1 MSFWPLVIIAGIGL
15 AILILIAHL
24 IMGRYF
30 QRRFWKSFTISHFLF
45 VLILSV
51 IYFPGE
57 KDAQH
62 QLFWL
67 IPTVLDLPSS
77 FLFPVLAMGN
87 MIVLALAFA
96 TIGTLQYAIIGWVID
111 IALTK
116 QKKQLIPN
124 KKILISL
131 LALVVAWSVLGYRN
145 YSYINLPESTK
156 AEIELN
162 NADSEI
168 HRFYALNDAAKTSFN
183 AKEYEKAKKYATEL
197 STLAEKY
204 PNDWNYGNAVYD
216 AHVVLGRLALL
227 DNNIETANE
236 ELLLAVKT
244 PGSPQL
250 DSFGPN
256 MTLARDLI
264 EKGQRE
270 PVIQFLVECKRFWY
284 DHQKVDEWI
293 KVIKSGEI
301 PDFRANLLY

>member
-1 MSFWPLVIIAGIGL
+1 MSFWPLVITAGICL
-15 AILILIAHL
+15 AVLILISHL
-24 IMGRYF
+24 IIGRHS
-30 QRRFWKSFTISHFLF
+30 QRRFWKSFTVSHFLF
-45 VLILSV
+45 VLVLSA

-67 IPTVLDLPSS
+67 IPTVLDLPFS

-87 MIVLALAFA
+87 MIVLALAFV
-96 TIGTLQYAIIGWVID
+96 TLGTLQYTVIGWAID
-111 IALTK
+111 LALTK
-116 QKKQLIPN
+116 QKKQLFPN
-124 KKILISL
+124 KKILVSIF
-131 LALVVAWSVLGYRN
+131 ALVVTWSVIGYRN
-145 YSYINLPESTK
+145 YSYINLPESAK

-183 AKEYEKAKKYATEL
+183 AKEYEKAKRYATEL
-197 STLAEKY
+197 SMLAEKY

-227 DNNIETANE
+227 QNDIETAKE
-236 ELLLAVKT
+236 ELFLAVKT

-256 MTLARDLI
+256 MTLARDLL
-264 EKGQRE
+264 EVGQTE
-270 PVIQFLVECKRFWY
+270 PVIHFLKECKRFWY
-284 DHQKVDEWI
+284 DHQKVDEWV
-293 KVIKSGEI
+293 KVIESGGMPE
-301 PDFRANLLY
+301 FKANLLY

>member
-15 AILILIAHL
+15 ALLILIAHL
-24 IMGRYF
+24 IIGRYS

-45 VLILSV
+45 VIVLSV

-67 IPTVLDLPSS
+67 IPTILDLPSS
-77 FLFPVLAMGN
+77 FLFPILAMGN
-87 MIVLALAFA
+87 MTVLALAFA
-96 TIGTLQYAIIGWVID
+96 TLGTLQYAIIGWLID
-111 IALTK
+111 FVLTK
-116 QKKQLIPN
+116 SKKQLIPN

-131 LALVVAWSVLGYRN
+131 LSLVVVWSAIGYRN
-145 YSYINLPESTK
+145 YSYINLPESAK

-183 AKEYEKAKKYATEL
+183 AKEYEKAERYAVEL
-197 STLAEKY
+197 SMLAEKY

-216 AHVVLGRLALL
+216 AHIVLGRLALL
-227 DNNIETANE
+227 ENDIETAKE
-236 ELLLAVKT
+236 ELFLAVKT

-264 EKGQRE
+264 EKGQTE
-270 PVIQFLVECKRFWY
+270 SVILFLIECKRFWY

-293 KVIKSGEI
+293 KVIESGKM
-301 PDFRANLLY
+301 PDFRANLVY

>member
-1 MSFWPLVIIAGIGL
+1 MSFWPTVIIAGIGL
-15 AILILIAHL
+15 AVFILISHL
-24 IMGRYF
+24 IIGRYS
-30 QRRFWKSFTISHFLF
+30 QRRFWKSFTISHLLF
-45 VLILSV
+45 VLVLSV

-62 QLFWL
+62 QFFWF
-67 IPTVLDLPSS
+67 IPTILDLPSS

-96 TIGTLQYAIIGWVID
+96 TLGTLQYAIIGWGID
-111 IALTK
+111 LALTK
-116 QKKQLIPN
+116 QKKELIPN

-131 LALVVAWSVLGYRN
+131 LTLVVTWSVIGYRN

-183 AKEYEKAKKYATEL
+183 AKKYEKAKKYATEL
-197 STLAEKY
+197 SMLAEKY
-204 PNDWNYGNAVYD
+204 PNNWNYGNAVYD

-227 DNNIETANE
+227 EKDIEKAKK
-236 ELLLAVKT
+236 ELFLAVKT

-256 MTLARDLI
+256 MMLARDLI
-264 EKGQRE
+264 EKGQTE
-270 PVIQFLVECKRFWY
+270 SVIHFLIECKRFWY

-293 KVIKSGEI
+293 KVIESGKM
-301 PDFRANLLY
+301 PDFKANLLY